1 MTPLLFVFCASLVLA
16 WFIFFRVKDPD
27 LDGLITR
34 RVIEEW
40 SRGRKIVW
48 VKHECQR
55 RPFRHVVGPHVFVE
69 GGFIPYYSAPPG
81 FQGPLC
87 YWDGRKRAWMEA
99 KHPDPLEI
107 LSWAD
112 L

>member
-1 MTPLLFVFCASLVLA
+1 MTPLFFVFCASLVLA

-27 LDGLITR
+27 LDAFTAR
-34 RVIEEW
+34 RVIEGW

-48 VKHECQR
+48 VKHACQY
-55 RPFRHVVGPHVFVE
+55 RPPWPVVGPHVFVNSR
-69 GGFIPYYSAPPG
+69 FISHYHAPPG